1 MLDRHDGAFRGEL
14 LQLRRKQVGA
24 HGVWDTIIAGWMD
37 DRHVGKSPGMSGQ
50 RSSWMPTLSLP
61 LHHFFSLQ
69 THRPT
74 DSQPTVVGP
83 LRCTVQ
89 GNVVL
94 KQKFSWLE
102 ECFDGCCSCGCLEIE
117 GRRRRER
124 AQTSRFGAIEG
135 PITND
140 VSTQGETVTQILT
153 KGREFA

>member
-1 MLDRHDGAFRGEL
+1 
-14 LQLRRKQVGA
+14 
-24 HGVWDTIIAGWMD
+24 MD

-50 RSSWMPTLSLP
+50 RSSWMPTLSLS
-61 LHHFFSLQ
+61 LFTIFSFSLQ

-83 LRCTVQ
+83 LRGTVQ

-117 GRRRRER
+117 GRGRWER

-135 PITND
+135 GQ
-140 VSTQGETVTQILT
+140 SQLSSEGEP
-153 KGREFA
+153 KEGRFPEFGTYRHYDKLFINR